1 MNKLRLKTPNQKKT
15 KKPTNILLKKSNIGE
30 LCLLHVI
37 WTEHQMSKLVFNV
50 KYLLWLSFLTA
61 AEFYNLAHIR
71 VHYSKEIIFS
81 NLGYFQICFSCR
93 LKNSKQTFKTKFVI
107 RQWQWNESDISE
119 SLYPRGLSHSVPK
132 TIKVSFV
139 FYLHFHM

>member
-1 MNKLRLKTPNQKKT
+1 MRNLHEQHSVTKNCSDFSLFEKIFCSLFILRGNVR
-15 KKPTNILLKKSNIGE
+15 
-30 LCLLHVI
+30 C
-37 WTEHQMSKLVFNV
+37 QMSKLVLNV